1 MRDSEDQ
8 NVSLNPITA
17 SRRDAAAEERDRAA
31 EERDFAAQVRDGVAA
46 VGRANP
52 YSHQRE
58 LAAQDREEA
67 AKDRR
72 LAAKDREAASNELAG
87 EGIDSLTGVMR
98 RNVGLA
104 AVQREMDRAERD
116 GVPLVLAF
124 VDLVGLKATND
135 TRGHSAG
142 DRMLQDVAGCITDD
156 LRTYDLVTR
165 VGGDEFVCTLSG
177 QSVAQAGRRYEEM
190 ALRLEQRASGARMTV
205 GLAAQRA
212 GDLLGDLVDRAD
224 RAMIDARQ

>member
-8 NVSLNPITA
+8 IVSLNPITA
-17 SRRDAAAEERDRAA
+17 SRRDPAAEERDRAA

-72 LAAKDREAASNELAG
+72 LAAKDREAANNELAG

-98 RNVGLA
+98 RNIGLA
-104 AVQREMDRAERD
+104 AVQREMDRSERD
-116 GVPLVLAF
+116 GAPLVLAF
-124 VDLVGLKATND
+124 VDVVDLKATND

-142 DRMLQDVAGCITDD
+142 DRMLQDVAGCITND
-156 LRTYDLVTR
+156 LRTYDLVAR
-165 VGGDEFVCTLSG
+165 IGGDEFVCTLSG
-177 QSVAQAGRRYEEM
+177 QTVAQAGKRYEEM

>member
-1 MRDSEDQ
+1 MGDGDDQ
-8 NVSLNPITA
+8 NVSLSSITA
-17 SRRDAAAEERDRAA
+17 SGRDAAAQERDRAA
-31 EERDFAAQVRDGVAA
+31 EQRDFAAQVRDGVAA

-72 LAAKDREAASNELAG
+72 LAAKDREAASKELAS

-104 AVQREMDRAERD
+104 AIQREMDRSERD
-116 GVPLVLAF
+116 GVLLVLAY
-124 VDLVGLKATND
+124 VDIVGLKAIND

-142 DRMLQDVAGCITDD
+142 DRMLQDVAGCITND
-156 LRTYDLVTR
+156 LRPEGERRTDDGRACGTASR
-165 VGGDEFVCTLSG
+165 RPTGGSG
-177 QSVAQAGRRYEEM
+177 
-190 ALRLEQRASGARMTV
+190 
-205 GLAAQRA
+205 
-212 GDLLGDLVDRAD
+212 
-224 RAMIDARQ
+224 

>member
-1 MRDSEDQ
+1 MEAGVDQ
-8 NVSLNPITA
+8 IVSLNPLTA
-17 SRRDAAAEERDRAA
+17 SERDTAAEERDRAA
-31 EERDFAAQVRDGVAA
+31 EERDFAAQVRDGVAT

-58 LAAQDREEA
+58 LAARDREEA

-72 LAAKDREAASNELAG
+72 LAAKDREAANNELAG

-104 AVQREMDRAERD
+104 AVQREMDRSERD
-116 GVPLVLAF
+116 GTPLVLAF
-124 VDLVGLKATND
+124 VDVVGLKATND

-165 VGGDEFVCTLSG
+165 IGGDEFVCTLSG
-177 QSVAQAGRRYEEM
+177 QSVAQASRRYEEM
-190 ALRLEQRASGARMTV
+190 ALRLEQGASGARMTV

>member
-1 MRDSEDQ
+1 
-8 NVSLNPITA
+8 LNSITA
-17 SRRDAAAEERDRAA
+17 SGRDAAAEERDRAA

-46 VGRANP
+46 VGRANL

-98 RNVGLA
+98 RGVGLA
-104 AVQREMDRAERD
+104 AIQREMDRSERG

-124 VDLVGLKATND
+124 VDIVGLKAIND

-156 LRTYDLVTR
+156 LRAYDLVTR
-165 VGGDEFVCTLSG
+165 IGGDEFVYTLSG
-177 QSVAQAGRRYEEM
+177 QSVAQAGRRCEEM
-190 ALRLEQRASGARMTV
+190 ALRLEQRASGAQMTV
-205 GLAAQRA
+205 GLAALRA

-224 RAMIDARQ
+224 RAMIEARR

>member
-1 MRDSEDQ
+1 MRDSEDR

-17 SRRDAAAEERDRAA
+17 STRDAAAEERDRAA

-104 AVQREMDRAERD
+104 AVQREMDRSERD
-116 GVPLVLAF
+116 GGLLPDAGARPSPRRLVQAIASVPRAS
-124 VDLVGLKATND
+124 T
-135 TRGHSAG
+135 
-142 DRMLQDVAGCITDD
+142 
-156 LRTYDLVTR
+156 
-165 VGGDEFVCTLSG
+165 
-177 QSVAQAGRRYEEM
+177 EM
-190 ALRLEQRASGARMTV
+190 AITARATPVAIRPPRPRAWAPISSWSRPSERMKGSSTRSRTAFRAWVRKTIRNSGAPGMRTIT
-205 GLAAQRA
+205 AATATTAAKLR
-212 GDLLGDLVDRAD
+212 
-224 RAMIDARQ
+224 